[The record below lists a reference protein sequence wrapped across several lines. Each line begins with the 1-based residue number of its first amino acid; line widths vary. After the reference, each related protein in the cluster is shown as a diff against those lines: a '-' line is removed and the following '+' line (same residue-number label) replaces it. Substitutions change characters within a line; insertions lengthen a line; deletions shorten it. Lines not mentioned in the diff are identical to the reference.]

1 MFRSTEFQLYYDLA
15 LALMHKNREDRAENE
30 LLQPDGEYQVQIT
43 KTFKAHLASQQVN
56 ERTKQILNAIRLRSK
71 NLSGLLTNYSSPP
84 KMPLVSGNLS
94 CQNWFATNTFR
105 SFKKLGSLLKL
116 LAAVMQEHTV
126 ICYGKTSVVSSVVL
140 GVESLLRPF

>member
-1 MFRSTEFQLYYDLA
+1 M
-15 LALMHKNREDRAENE
+15 
-30 LLQPDGEYQVQIT
+30 
-43 KTFKAHLASQQVN
+43 
-56 ERTKQILNAIRLRSK
+56 
-71 NLSGLLTNYSSPP
+71 LTNYSSPP

-94 CQNWFATNTFR
+94 CQNWFATNTFK

-140 GVESLLRPF
+140 GIESLLRPF